1 MKQLRIF
8 PLISCC
14 VMTLYFLIFSF
25 SGISIAEQK
34 NVKDCTSNCSQNQ
47 QVCLNINA
55 DKRMCNVE
63 FQNCVNVCNTVS
75 EPSSSEQ
82 PSTPSPKLS
91 PKPQEP
97 DKTLKPM

>member
-1 MKQLRIF
+1 MKPWRMF
-8 PLISCC
+8 SLILSC
-14 VMTLYFLIFSF
+14 VAALYFIIFSF

-34 NVKDCTSNCSQNQ
+34 SVKDCISNCTKKQ

-63 FQNCVNVCNTVS
+63 FQNCVDACNTAS

-82 PSTPSPKLS
+82 PSTPQGS
-91 PKPQEP
+91 
-97 DKTLKPM
+97 DRNLKPM